1 VTEHGWNATG
11 APERPRANRG
21 LIAAIAVAVLVLAV
35 VGATAGWILAGRDTG
50 AAGPGGTPPPSGDP
64 QSTAP
69 TAPATSTSAA
79 TSAPPA
85 TATATGGPATG
96 NPSDAFPLP
105 DVSGKDFEQARREL
119 RELRLG
125 VTVVF
130 GSAGDDRTV
139 SGTEPAAGRQVRRGT
154 AIKLQVRGSAPYATI
169 PGIVGV
175 SCNQAGSI
183 VADHGLVP
191 QYPYGRSG
199 VVLRTDPEQAP
210 DRLRWNE
217 VLQIYCGPSPT
228 TPSG

>member
-1 VTEHGWNATG
+1 MTEHGWDATG
-11 APERPRANRG
+11 APERPRANQG

-35 VGATAGWILAGRDTG
+35 VGATAGWILAGRSGDNT
-50 AAGPGGTPPPSGDP
+50 AGPGGTTPPPGNG
-64 QSTAP
+64 
-69 TAPATSTSAA
+69 

-85 TATATGGPATG
+85 SPSTPMDQDPPATATPGGQNTRDPGTSFAV
-96 NPSDAFPLP
+96 P
-105 DVSGKDFEQARREL
+105 DVSGRDFVEARREL
-119 RELRLG
+119 RDLRLG

-130 GSAGDDRTV
+130 GSSGDDRSV
-139 SGTEPAAGRQVRRGT
+139 ERTEPAAGRQTQRGNT
-154 AIKLQVRGSAPYATI
+154 VKLYVRGSAPYATI
-169 PGIVGV
+169 PGVVGV

-217 VLQIYCGPSPT
+217 ELKIYCGTAAT